1 LPDLSTLVVTV
12 QEALVVQDG
21 GSAAMMV
28 LI

>member
-1 LPDLSTLVVTV
+1 MPDLSTLVVTV